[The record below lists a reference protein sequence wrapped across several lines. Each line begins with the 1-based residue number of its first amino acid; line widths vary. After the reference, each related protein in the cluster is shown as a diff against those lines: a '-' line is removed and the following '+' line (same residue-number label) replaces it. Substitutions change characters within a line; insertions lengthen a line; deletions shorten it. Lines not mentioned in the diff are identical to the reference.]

1 MGIARRIA
9 AAPIGPNPF
18 QSVSRY
24 PFWSSAT
31 QAGKTVTVD
40 RALHVDAVWQC
51 IRLRAWST
59 WQTPMRIYERLGE
72 DESRPAQGHRVTK
85 LLKKPNPEMVYAN
98 LIGLASMQ
106 LNSQGDAYWGKSFSN
121 VRDMRGNQL
130 VNGLWPIPA
139 DRVRVCR
146 EGGVK
151 HFYVSDADTGYEYP
165 DPFTTGEIIHFMG
178 FSKDG
183 LTGLSPIGFARET
196 IGAALAMDHFQNVLW
211 RNSGVPPLVLT
222 SEQELSDVARRRMRR
237 DWDRVQRGFRNA
249 WRTAILEQGVKAE
262 TLSLPL
268 KDAEF
273 LGTSNATTQ
282 KICRWFGVFP
292 SMIGAASADSMTY
305 KNLEGE
311 ALRHLMFSMNPE
323 WALLEQTIEGDADL
337 FPVRP
342 GDVESQFFP
351 KFKRDAFL
359 QVDPLTAAKIDA
371 LSIGGKAW
379 ANPSEIRKARHLP
392 PDDRLDDNAYNP
404 PKSSDPGVGSAG

>member
-1 MGIARRIA
+1 MGLARRLA

-18 QSVSRY
+18 DSYNRY

-40 RALHVDAVWQC
+40 KALRFDAVWQC

-59 WQTPMRIYERLGE
+59 WQTPIRIYERLDE
-72 DESRPAQGHRVTK
+72 DDSRPARGHRATK

-98 LIGLASMQ
+98 LMGLASMQ
-106 LNSQGDAYWGKSFSN
+106 LNSQGNAYWGKSFSN
-121 VRDMRGNQL
+121 VRDINGNPL
-130 VNGLWPIPA
+130 INGLWPIPA
-139 DRVRVCR
+139 DFVRVVR

-165 DPFTTGEIIHFMG
+165 EPFTSDEIIHFMG

-183 LTGLSPIGFARET
+183 LVGLSPIGYARET
-196 IGAALAMDHFQNVLW
+196 IGAGLGMDHFLNILW
-211 RNSGVPPLVLT
+211 RNSGVPPIVLT
-222 SEQELSDVARRRMRR
+222 SDHELSEPARKRMRR

-249 WRTAILEQGVKAE
+249 WRTAILEQGVKVEA
-262 TLSLPL
+262 LSLPL

-273 LGTSNATTQ
+273 ILSSDATVQ
-282 KICRWFGVFP
+282 KICRWFGVWP
-292 SMIGAASADSMTY
+292 SMVGASTGHDMTY

-323 WALLEQTIEGDADL
+323 WSLIEQTIEGDADL

-342 GDVESQFFP
+342 GDVEPQFFP
-351 KFKRDAFL
+351 KFKRDEFL

-371 LSIGGKAW
+371 LSLGGRAW
-379 ANPSEIRKARHLP
+379 QLPSEVRQSRHLP
-392 PDDRLDDNAYNP
+392 PDEQLDDNAYNP
-404 PKSSDPGVGSAG
+404 PKSGDPGVGTEG